1 MSDQP
6 RCCCHVPHPKQP
18 ETVSENPPAIS
29 PPSTRGNFQ
38 RFSSRTRRA
47 PASPRRPRRLHRPA
61 ARLTSSRRTG
71 CTVSKLRF
79 FSFSCRVIWIRR
91 RWSCC
96 VQSVCVFLPGV
107 FTNVYLTVK
116 SSLSTTATLN
126 VRIKKMTS
134 SIDRWVGRFFLFLY
148 LFSKLI

>member
-18 ETVSENPPAIS
+18 KTVSENPPAIS

-79 FSFSCRVIWIRR
+79 WFFSLSCDLNQEAVKQLRSVGVFS
-91 RWSCC
+91 
-96 VQSVCVFLPGV
+96 LPGV

-134 SIDRWVGRFFLFLY
+134 SIDRWVGRFFPLSL
-148 LFSKLI
+148 LTL